1 MKRILLLTYILFSTH
16 ILAQSVVN
24 VKEVKHE
31 VILGIPKVI
40 RLDFNAILRRDDVQ
54 PPGIFNFD
62 FVPQKREVV
71 IKPLKPGSASMLIR
85 DKAGNLK
92 LRLLI
97 NVTATQK
104 SRILQELQ
112 DLIGDIEGIKIGLKG
127 QKIFVGGRI
136 IVPEDIAKVVLVLN
150 DYKNEVLNI
159 IEVAPQTYQI
169 IAKKMQEGM
178 RKNNLNDVTVRYFN
192 KSYLLEGVVKN
203 QGESDLANR
212 IAEAHLPDSIESLAR
227 RLDVVQKVPRPIIQ
241 NFLIWNPEAAP
252 PPPLTKLIKITA
264 QFVELTKDYSRIFGF
279 QWRPLLGGDGGS
291 ISFARNGDGGV
302 GTSSSNDTLSGT
314 ISNLFPKLQSAK
326 SAGYAR
332 IVQSG
337 VVITKDGL
345 SQPVNIKK
353 QSTRNITVGTGETQL
368 PQQITA
374 GFDLKVTPRIIQDE
388 QIDMVIDIS
397 VKAEEATG
405 NTENL
410 VSTHVIVKNKE
421 SAVIGGI
428 SINSSQTKYDK
439 DPIDDGSVED
449 GSALFNFIR
458 SKNISR
464 TKEQFVVFITPE
476 VISSASDGTE
486 SIKRKFRKRGF

>member
-40 RLDFNAILRRDDVQ
+40 RLDFNALLRRDDVQ

-112 DLIGDIEGIKIGLKG
+112 ELIGDIEGIKIGLKG

-227 RLDVVQKVPRPIIQ
+227 RLD
-241 NFLIWNPEAAP
+241 
-252 PPPLTKLIKITA
+252 
-264 QFVELTKDYSRIFGF
+264 
-279 QWRPLLGGDGGS
+279 
-291 ISFARNGDGGV
+291 
-302 GTSSSNDTLSGT
+302 
-314 ISNLFPKLQSAK
+314 
-326 SAGYAR
+326 
-332 IVQSG
+332 
-337 VVITKDGL
+337 
-345 SQPVNIKK
+345 
-353 QSTRNITVGTGETQL
+353 
-368 PQQITA
+368 
-374 GFDLKVTPRIIQDE
+374 
-388 QIDMVIDIS
+388 
-397 VKAEEATG
+397 
-405 NTENL
+405 
-410 VSTHVIVKNKE
+410 
-421 SAVIGGI
+421 
-428 SINSSQTKYDK
+428 
-439 DPIDDGSVED
+439 
-449 GSALFNFIR
+449 
-458 SKNISR
+458 
-464 TKEQFVVFITPE
+464 
-476 VISSASDGTE
+476 
-486 SIKRKFRKRGF
+486 

>member
-40 RLDFNAILRRDDVQ
+40 RLDFNALLRRDDVQ

-112 DLIGDIEGIKIGLKG
+112 ELIGDIEGIKIGLKG

-241 NFLIWNPEAAP
+241 NFLIWNPEAEP

-439 DPIDDGSVED
+439 DPIDDGNVED